1 MSGNQGRHFLAESRN
16 QVSRRNLVSTLVS
29 QPQLLVIALL
39 AVAVVAALV
48 ITQRGQLGAGGAGG
62 YEYVADIDNW
72 QRTDRERVVRSP
84 YNFNLAGDLKQAPMT
99 LGDWTGVD
107 VPQTNL
113 EVFIL
118 LEPEQYVQ
126 RLYRLPDGRYVWL
139 SLIGSRK
146 SKSFHS
152 PQICYDTD
160 GWKTDASSEAVAL
173 GKGEVYALKLAAN
186 KTFPA
191 GGVADHIVLYF
202 YLWPSFE
209 RNPQDG
215 MVLVK
220 LTAPIYDTVED
231 TVKLEKEFFR
241 LLFTGARK

>member
-1 MSGNQGRHFLAESRN
+1 MSGNQGR
-16 QVSRRNLVSTLVS
+16 
-29 QPQLLVIALL
+29 PLLVVIVLL
-39 AVAVVAALV
+39 AVAVIAGLV
-48 ITQRGQLGAGGAGG
+48 ITRQGQLGAGGVSGH
-62 YEYVADIDNW
+62 EFVADIDNW
-72 QRTDRERVVRSP
+72 QRTDRERVVTSP
-84 YNFNLAGDLKQAPMT
+84 YNFNLSSDLTQIPLT
-99 LGDWTGVD
+99 LGQWAGQD

-126 RLYRLPDGRYVWL
+126 RLYRLSDGRYIWL

-160 GWKTDASSEAVAL
+160 GWKTDASSEAVPL

-220 LTAPIYDTVED
+220 LTAPIYGTVEE
-231 TVKLEKEFFR
+231 TVNLQKEFFR
-241 LLFTGARK
+241 LLFTAARK

>member
-1 MSGNQGRHFLAESRN
+1 
-16 QVSRRNLVSTLVS
+16 
-29 QPQLLVIALL
+29 
-39 AVAVVAALV
+39 
-48 ITQRGQLGAGGAGG
+48 
-62 YEYVADIDNW
+62 
-72 QRTDRERVVRSP
+72 
-84 YNFNLAGDLKQAPMT
+84 
-99 LGDWTGVD
+99 
-107 VPQTNL
+107 
-113 EVFIL
+113 
-118 LEPEQYVQ
+118 VQ
-126 RLYRLPDGRYVWL
+126 RLYRLSDGRYIWL

-160 GWKTDASSEAVAL
+160 GWKTDASSEAVPL

-220 LTAPIYDTVED
+220 LTAPIYGTVEE

>member
-1 MSGNQGRHFLAESRN
+1 MSRDQGRYFL
-16 QVSRRNLVSTLVS
+16 VVV
-29 QPQLLVIALL
+29 LL
-39 AVAVVAALV
+39 AVAAVGALF
-48 ITQRGQLGAGGAGG
+48 ITQRGRLGARQTGDFAF
-62 YEYVADIDNW
+62 VADIDNW
-72 QRTDRERVVRSP
+72 QRTERERAVITP
-84 YNFNLAGDLKQAPMT
+84 YDFSLDGSLDDIPLQ
-99 LGDWTGVD
+99 LGEWEGKD

-126 RLYRLPDGRYVWL
+126 RRYILPDGRYIWL

-160 GWKTDASSEAVAL
+160 GWTTDASSEPIPL
-173 GKGEVYALKLAAN
+173 GDGEVYGLRL
-186 KTFPA
+186 
-191 GGVADHIVLYF
+191 VAEKAFSATASAEHVILYF
-202 YLWPSFE
+202 YLWPSYE

-220 LTAPIYDTVED
+220 VTSPQYDTVED
-231 TVKLEKEFFR
+231 TLALSKDFLNE
-241 LLFTGARK
+241 LFTSATD